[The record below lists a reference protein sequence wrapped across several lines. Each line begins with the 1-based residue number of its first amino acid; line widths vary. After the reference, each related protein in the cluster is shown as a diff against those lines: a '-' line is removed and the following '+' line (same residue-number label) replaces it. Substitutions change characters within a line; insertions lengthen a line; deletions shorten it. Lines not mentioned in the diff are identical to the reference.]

1 MAQGGGVKGAI
12 GGWRPFDMLHSLSGQ
27 VQLEKGVA
35 FGAYENVVV
44 IQPFLYRKIG
54 QGGL

>member
-1 MAQGGGVKGAI
+1 
-12 GGWRPFDMLHSLSGQ
+12 MLHSLSGQ